1 MGDDT
6 KEIVLRVK
14 GGNLEAFGELVRR
27 HELGVRAFL
36 VARLDDRHEA
46 EDLAQEVF
54 VTAHRNLDAYAP
66 DRPLAAWL
74 RGIAA
79 NLLRNYL
86 RKRRVPTDTEAALAG
101 SIERALPEPGLAV
114 EALRRCVEGLDPADR
129 ALVERRYAQERPLAE
144 IGRALDLKHSALT
157 MTLHR
162 IRVRLR
168 DCMEG
173 RLAGRAR

>member
-1 MGDDT
+1 LVDSTLGRQDT
-6 KEIVLRVK
+6 
-14 GGNLEAFGELVRR
+14 
-27 HELGVRAFL
+27 
-36 VARLDDRHEA
+36 
-46 EDLAQEVF
+46 
-54 VTAHRNLDAYAP
+54 
-66 DRPLAAWL
+66 WL
-74 RGIAA
+74 
-79 NLLRNYL
+79 L

-129 ALVERRYAQERPLAE
+129 ALVDRRYAQEQPLAE
-144 IGRALDLKHSALT
+144 IGRALDLKRSALT